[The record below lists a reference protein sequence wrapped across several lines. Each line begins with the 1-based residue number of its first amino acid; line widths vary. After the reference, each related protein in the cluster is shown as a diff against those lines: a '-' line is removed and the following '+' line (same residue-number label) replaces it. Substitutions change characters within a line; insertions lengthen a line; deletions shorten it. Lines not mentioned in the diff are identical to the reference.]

1 MDFSDSYYKV
11 SITKNGIVTN
21 KEFNDTS
28 IGITPRREDAVN
40 YFFECKKAIE
50 LEKSIESYQITFS
63 FWSHTISHDYDY
75 GTYIEFDRIDE
86 LKLFSVKDN
95 QVEINY
101 FIWSI
106 EAERANN
113 YRNGLFLNNEVV
125 IIDDYDGREY
135 LVYDENI
142 CRKLGI
148 DFKYR

>member
-1 MDFSDSYYKV
+1 MNTQNEPLTCHQV
-11 SITKNGIVTN
+11 
-21 KEFNDTS
+21 FNDTDMP
-28 IGITPRREDAVN
+28 IGFRREDAI
-40 YFFECKKAIE
+40 YHFFTSKKEIE
-50 LEKSIESYQITFS
+50 LDKSIESYQIAFS

-106 EAERANN
+106 EADRANN
-113 YRNGLFLNNEVV
+113 YRSGVFLNNEVV
-125 IIDDYDGREY
+125 IIDNYDGREY